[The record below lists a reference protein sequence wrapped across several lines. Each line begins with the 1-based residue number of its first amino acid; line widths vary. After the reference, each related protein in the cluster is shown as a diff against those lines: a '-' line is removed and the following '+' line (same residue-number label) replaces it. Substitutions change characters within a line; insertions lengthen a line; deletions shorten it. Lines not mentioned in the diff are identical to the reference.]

1 MSKTKTSSKSAQKVE
16 DKSFLERL
24 PDSVPFAPVV
34 RRPDYQLRFVKF
46 SAPTSIPIE
55 LIIVILGIG
64 LFFIYI
70 GGFYDLAQNNI
81 VAFGSDSTGDPLV
94 IYPSQ
99 LDEQFLVE
107 GMAAGLLMFIGA
119 GGFFLIYY
127 ATQYAYSPRNSI
139 IMLVVGIGIVV
150 ICWVAVMWMLSIK
163 LGTSLLSNR

>member
-1 MSKTKTSSKSAQKVE
+1 MSKAKTSTKTVRKDE
-16 DKSFLERL
+16 DKSFIERL
-24 PDSVPFAPVV
+24 PDNIPFAPVV

-46 SAPTSIPIE
+46 SAPTSIPVE
-55 LIIVILGIG
+55 LIIAVVFIG

-81 VAFGSDSTGDPLV
+81 VAFGSDSSGDPLV
-94 IYPSQ
+94 IYPYQ

-139 IMLVVGIGIVV
+139 ILLVLGIGVVV
-150 ICWVAVMWMLSIK
+150 ICWIAVMWMLSIK
-163 LGTSLLSNR
+163 LGVSLFSS